1 MYKDN
6 IAFPCRRVSCMPFKI
21 FRVMKLVLIL
31 LITTIIQANAAS
43 YAQTVSLNLKNAS
56 MREVIE
62 ELRQQTGYHF
72 LYKMQMLD
80 ETRKI
85 SLSVNNEPLDQVLE
99 KCFADQPITFTIN
112 HNTVVLRKRV
122 PDNNQV
128 QAVKITG
135 TVTDEKGLP
144 LPGVSVKVKG
154 TTSGII
160 TDGNGKYAITVNDS
174 KAVLEFT
181 FLGFSKQE
189 VSINGR
195 TEINVKL
202 QEAQTALNEVVV
214 IGYGTVRRSDLTGAT
229 ASVKGSDIKAQGV
242 SDITRSLQG
251 KMPGVTIESAGG
263 DPGAGTRIM
272 IRGVGTLGN
281 GAPLYIVDG
290 VPTASI
296 NYLNQVDIE
305 SIDVLK
311 DASAAAIYGSRA
323 ANGVV
328 LVTTKAGKS
337 GAPVVQFTANYG
349 KQKIAHEIDVLNAQ
363 EWATVSNAAH
373 DNAGLPRLD
382 IAKNPDQLGAGT
394 NWQDAIYRTAP
405 VQQYNMLVSGG
416 SESTKYS
423 VSGGYND
430 QQGIVDVTGYKR
442 YNLRVKTET
451 TKGRLK
457 FGETVLLSREK
468 FITMPGGWGGQ
479 GGNPVG
485 SAAKMIPVFQIYDPT
500 AVGGFAGAYGPVVN
514 VANPVAQLNLENI
527 NREFTNIITNA
538 YAQVNLL
545 PGLNYKLNLGYTNG
559 FTSNYDYSKR
569 YVVGTLFSHPTNDIS
584 LSKDQNVMTLL
595 ENTLNYDKH
604 FGKHSI
610 QALAG
615 YAYQST
621 TDNYTAAGRT
631 DLPDGIDQ
639 IDAGA
644 GISTSGGNKKVNNLV
659 SIFGRAI
666 YSYDNRYLLT
676 ASFRHDGS
684 SRFGS
689 AHRYGDYPSIALGW
703 NISNESFFGSLKN
716 TVSTLKLRTSYGVL
730 GNQEIDNYQYIA
742 AVASNINYVIGAD
755 QQKWFGAIQTALANP
770 DIKWES
776 TKTSNIGL
784 DIGFLQDKLN
794 ITADYFIKKTTDLLL
809 NVPIPGSVGSVSYP
823 VVNAGDLRNK
833 GIEVG
838 VNFNDHIGKLN
849 YGVFGTISAVKN
861 KVIALGTGTQQI
873 FGGQPTHHGAS
884 STLTEAGGSIG
895 SFYLIKDIGIFNSQA
910 EIDSYTKNGKPIQ
923 PNAAPGDVKFQDTNG
938 DGQIND
944 NDKVNAGS
952 PFPNFEYGF
961 GINASMYGF
970 DINMFFQGSQGNK
983 IYNGLRQDLES
994 TNLDFN
1000 YAQSMLNAWTPT
1012 NHSNIPRAVTSDPNF
1027 NNRTSTRFLED
1038 GSYLRMKTLQIGY
1051 TLNSALVKKMR
1062 ITSLRVYASADNLFT
1077 ITNYTGFNPDLGRAG
1092 TSQLNILDR
1101 GVDFGHVAYP
1111 LARTISLGI
1120 QLSL

>member
-6 IAFPCRRVSCMPFKI
+6 VAFPCRRVSCMLFKI

-31 LITTIIQANAAS
+31 LITTIIQVNAAS

-56 MREVIE
+56 LREVMD

-72 LYKMQMLD
+72 LYKMQLLD
-80 ETRKI
+80 ETRKV
-85 SLSVNNEPLDQVLE
+85 SLSVNNEPLTQVLE
-99 KCFADQPITFTIN
+99 KCFADQPVTYTIN
-112 HNTVVLRKRV
+112 HNTIVLRKRITI
-122 PDNNQV
+122 DDQA

-135 TVTDEKGLP
+135 IVTDEKGLP

-160 TDGNGKYAITVNDS
+160 TDGNGKYAITVNDN

-181 FLGFSKQE
+181 FLGFTKQE
-189 VSINGR
+189 VNINGR

-202 QEAQTALNEVVV
+202 LEAQTALNEVVV
-214 IGYGTVRRSDLTGAT
+214 IGYGTVKRSDLTGAV

-242 SDITRSLQG
+242 SDVTKALQG
-251 KMPGVTIESAGG
+251 KMPGVTIEAAGG
-263 DPGAGTRIM
+263 DPGSGTRIL

-281 GAPLYIVDG
+281 SAPLYIVDG
-290 VPTASI
+290 VQVASI
-296 NYLNQVDIE
+296 NNLNQADIE

-328 LVTTKAGKS
+328 LVTTKSGKN
-337 GAPVVQFTANYG
+337 GAPVVQFTSNVG
-349 KQKIAHEIDVLNAQ
+349 QQKIAHKIDVLNAQ
-363 EWATVSNAAH
+363 EWATVSNMAH

-394 NWQDAIYRTAP
+394 DWQDAIYRTAL
-405 VQQYNMLVSGG
+405 VQQYNMIVSGG
-416 SESTKYS
+416 NESSKYS

-527 NREFTNIITNA
+527 NREFTSILANA

-559 FTSNYDYSKR
+559 FNSNYDYAKR
-569 YVVGTLFSHPTNDIS
+569 YNVGTLFSHPTNDIN
-584 LSKDQNVMTLL
+584 LSKDQNVLVLL

-615 YAYQST
+615 YTYQSNKY
-621 TDNYTAAGRT
+621 NYTAAGRT

-644 GISTSGGNKKVNNLV
+644 GISTSGGNRTVSNLV
-659 SIFGRAI
+659 SVLGRVI

-676 ASFRHDGS
+676 ASFRRDGS
-684 SRFGS
+684 SRFGD
-689 AHRYGDYPSIALGW
+689 ANRYGDFPSVALGW
-703 NISNESFFGSLKN
+703 NISNEKFFESLTN
-716 TVSTLKLRTSYGVL
+716 TFSTLKLRASYGVL
-730 GNQEIDNYQYIA
+730 GNQEIGDYQYSA
-742 AVASNINYVIGAD
+742 AVASNINSVVGTD
-755 QQKWFGAIQTALANP
+755 QQKWFGSIQTAFASP
-770 DIKWES
+770 YIKWES
-776 TKTSNIGL
+776 TKTSNIGI
-784 DIGFLQDKLN
+784 DAGFLHDKLN
-794 ITADYFIKKTTDLLL
+794 ITIDYFNKKTSDLLL
-809 NVPIPGSVGSVSYP
+809 NVPIPGSAGSTSNP
-823 VVNAGDLRNK
+823 VVNAGDLRNN
-833 GIEVG
+833 GIEFG
-838 VNFNDHIGKLN
+838 ANYNDHIGKLN
-849 YGVFGTISAVKN
+849 YSVFGTISAVRN
-861 KVIALGTGTQQI
+861 KVIALGTGSQQI

-961 GINASMYGF
+961 GVNASMYGF
-970 DINMFFQGSQGNK
+970 DIAMFFQGSQGNK

-1000 YAQSMLNAWTPT
+1000 YSQSMLNAWTPT

-1051 TLNSALVKKMR
+1051 TLKDALAKKIK

-1077 ITNYTGFNPDLGRAG
+1077 ITNYTGFNPDLGRTG
-1092 TSQLNILDR
+1092 SIFDR

-1111 LARTISLGI
+1111 LARTISLGV
-1120 QLSL
+1120 QLTL